1 MDKRSLDTLGRHL
14 QALRQAR
21 GWSLSQLAAQAGIAK
36 SNLSR
41 LEQGDGNPTLDTL
54 WRLAMRL
61 EVPFGTLVAPITAV
75 LGEEGV
81 TVQLIDQGRD
91 NPPVDAYWM
100 RCEAHT
106 HRRAEAHSPGTREF
120 LNVVS
125 GKLMAGP
132 VEAMQP
138 LAAGERLDF
147 PADRAHAYR
156 TEAEAATFLM
166 TIVYTG
172 SDTA

>member
-1 MDKRSLDTLGRHL
+1 MDKRSLKTLGNHL

-54 WRLAMRL
+54 WRLAMQL
-61 EVPFGTLVAPITAV
+61 AVPFGTLVAPITAT
-75 LGEEGV
+75 LGEDGV
-81 TVQLIDQGRD
+81 TVQLIDQGKDR
-91 NPPVDAYWM
+91 PAVDAYWM
-100 RCEAHT
+100 RCEPHT
-106 HRRAEAHSPGTREF
+106 HRRAEPHSPGTREF

-125 GKLMAGP
+125 GTLTAGP
-132 VEAMQP
+132 IEAMRP
-138 LAAGERLDF
+138 LAAGDRFDF
-147 PADRAHAYR
+147 PADRPHAYR
-156 TEAEAATFLM
+156 TETETATFLL

-172 SDTA
+172 SDAG

>member
-1 MDKRSLDTLGRHL
+1 MDKHSLKTLGHHL
-14 QALRQAR
+14 QALRQGR

-61 EVPFGTLVAPITAV
+61 EVPFGTLVAPITAT
-75 LGEEGV
+75 LGEDGV
-81 TVQLIDQGRD
+81 TVQLIDQGRGQ
-91 NPPVDAYWM
+91 PAVDAYWM
-100 RCEAHT
+100 RCEPHT

-120 LNVVS
+120 LNVIS
-125 GKLMAGP
+125 GTLTAGP
-132 VEAMQP
+132 VGEMQP
-138 LAAGERLDF
+138 LVAGDRFEF
-147 PADRAHAYR
+147 PADRPHAYR
-156 TEAEAATFLM
+156 TETEAATFLM

-172 SDTA
+172 GHDA